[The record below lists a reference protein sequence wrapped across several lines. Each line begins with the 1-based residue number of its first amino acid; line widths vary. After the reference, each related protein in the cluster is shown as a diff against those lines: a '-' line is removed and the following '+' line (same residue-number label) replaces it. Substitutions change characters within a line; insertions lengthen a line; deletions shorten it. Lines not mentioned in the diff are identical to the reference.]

1 MELHRTLTV
10 DGRTVHYRD
19 EGRDNPHTLVL
30 LHGYLQSLD
39 VWSSYVISYMNHLRV
54 ITIDLPGHG
63 FTSTFCDI
71 HTMDFMA
78 RVVKSVLAEAGVNRC
93 VMVGHSMGGYVA
105 LSFASHYPQVLT
117 GLGLINS
124 HAFADT
130 PDHRQQRE
138 QICRSVQE
146 NKAAHVVK
154 TIPELFGE
162 ASRIA
167 LSNDISYLQDQCLQ
181 TTAESIIAAQQ
192 GMAQRQSHIVTLQS
206 LPVPVLFIYGK
217 DDARIPLELAV
228 SGAMLPARAE
238 IHLLDKVGHM
248 AFMEAP
254 GYIKPRLANF
264 VHTCFTASTR

>member
-1 MELHRTLTV
+1 MEQHRTLTV

-39 VWSSYVISYMNHLRV
+39 VWSPYVITYMNHLRI

-63 FTSTFCDI
+63 FTDNFCDI

-78 RVVKSVLAEAGVNRC
+78 RVVRSALVEVGINRC

-105 LSFASHYPQVLT
+105 LSFANQFPQSLC

-130 PDHRQQRE
+130 PEHRQQRE
-138 QICRSVQE
+138 QICQDARA

-154 TIPELFGE
+154 TIPELFHDTNR
-162 ASRIA
+162 AI
-167 LSNDISYLQDQCLQ
+167 LSHEISDLQQQCLK
-181 TTAESIIAAQQ
+181 TTTESVIAAQQ
-192 GMAQRQSHIVTLQS
+192 GMAQRQSHIALLQS
-206 LPVPVLFIYGK
+206 IPYPVLFVYGK
-217 DDARIPLELAV
+217 NDNRIPLELAV
-228 SGAMLPARAE
+228 SGAMIPPRSE
-238 IHLLDKVGHM
+238 IHLLDNVGHM
-248 AFMEAP
+248 AFLEAQS
-254 GYIKPRLANF
+254 YVKPRLANF
-264 VHTCFTASTR
+264 VHACYTR